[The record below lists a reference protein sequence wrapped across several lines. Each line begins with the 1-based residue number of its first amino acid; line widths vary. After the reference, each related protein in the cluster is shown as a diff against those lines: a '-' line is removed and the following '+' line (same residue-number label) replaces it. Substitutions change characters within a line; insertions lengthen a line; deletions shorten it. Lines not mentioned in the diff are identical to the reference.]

1 MHANWACYL
10 VATSVHMLAMGSHGH
25 STLEVT
31 CEPTAPLSALKHS
44 QQQSRKQCQDSVGR
58 PILDEVGQVSYE
70 LSDAEY
76 AANEVEDTWVQG
88 LLAGLGAYLNTL
100 QPLLTPANYEQLVSL
115 LLEKVTTAS

>member
-1 MHANWACYL
+1 MKC
-10 VATSVHMLAMGSHGH
+10 
-25 STLEVT
+25 
-31 CEPTAPLSALKHS
+31 C
-44 QQQSRKQCQDSVGR
+44 QQLPGKQCQDAVGR

-115 LLEKVTTAS
+115 LLEKVITAS